1 MSRRND
7 RPESAGAATSAGT
20 VIATDVVTSPGA
32 TAPQSAGRPWWRR
45 VVHRSRHMPLRLKL
59 VLLMCAVVSGAL
71 VSTGFAANTL
81 LRHSLINRVDS
92 QLTTESAQQVAFLA
106 NRGAGEGRR
115 EPNGRPLGIPIPN
128 PSEPGSCS
136 TSDAASAG
144 TATTPGTTTTGTAAR
159 PPLPSDYFV
168 QMSDASGNV
177 TGANSQP
184 LNQKNCGPAIPTLAV
199 SAVLAHHGGP
209 FTVPSR
215 NGAGDRWRVVV
226 APLTNGTGSVAVA
239 LPLTGVDSTLNKLA
253 LFELVIGGGVLF
265 VLAGLS
271 YVAVRRSL
279 RPLIDVEHTAAAIAA
294 GDLTQRVPESDT
306 RTEVGKLAAAL
317 NGMLSQIETA
327 FRAREESE
335 REARTSEHR
344 MRRFVGDA
352 SHELRTPLTSIR
364 GFAELY
370 RMGAVANEPDVDRVM
385 KRIENE
391 ATRMGILVDDLLL
404 LARLDQQRPLERDL
418 IDLVP
423 IATDAAHDARAVAP
437 GRDVRLDILT
447 DDPVIVI
454 GDDARLRQVVGNL
467 VTNALTHTPDSAAVT
482 IRLSVEETDAETGGG
497 GAAGVGSLPGARVA
511 VLEVADNGPGLSPD
525 DAQRVFERF
534 YRVEESRTRSTGGSG
549 LGRSIVAAL
558 TAAHG
563 GTADVTSEVGEGSR
577 FRIRI
582 PLAANSP
589 GRAPTPPRTST
600 AQVSRPVTA

>member
-1 MSRRND
+1 
-7 RPESAGAATSAGT
+7 
-20 VIATDVVTSPGA
+20 
-32 TAPQSAGRPWWRR
+32 
-45 VVHRSRHMPLRLKL
+45 
-59 VLLMCAVVSGAL
+59 
-71 VSTGFAANTL
+71 
-81 LRHSLINRVDS
+81 
-92 QLTTESAQQVAFLA
+92 
-106 NRGAGEGRR
+106 
-115 EPNGRPLGIPIPN
+115 
-128 PSEPGSCS
+128 
-136 TSDAASAG
+136 
-144 TATTPGTTTTGTAAR
+144 
-159 PPLPSDYFV
+159 
-168 QMSDASGNV
+168 
-177 TGANSQP
+177 
-184 LNQKNCGPAIPTLAV
+184 
-199 SAVLAHHGGP
+199 
-209 FTVPSR
+209 
-215 NGAGDRWRVVV
+215 
-226 APLTNGTGSVAVA
+226 
-239 LPLTGVDSTLNKLA
+239 LNKLEV
-253 LFELVIGGGVLF
+253 FELVIGGGVLV

-279 RPLIDVEHTAAAIAA
+279 RPLVDVEHTAAAIAA

-370 RMGAVANEPDVDRVM
+370 RMGAVANEPDIDRVM

-437 GRDVRLDILT
+437 GRDVQLDIVT
-447 DDPVIVI
+447 DDPVIVV

-467 VTNALTHTPDSAAVT
+467 VTNALTHTPDSASVT
-482 IRLSVEETDAETGGG
+482 IRLSVEETASEASDDEADS
-497 GAAGVGSLPGARVA
+497 SLPGARVA
-511 VLEVADNGPGLSPD
+511 VLEVADTGPGLSPD

-534 YRVEESRTRSTGGSG
+534 YRVEESRTRSMGGSG
-549 LGRSIVAAL
+549 LGLSIVAAL

-563 GTADVTSEVGEGSR
+563 GTADVTSEVGKGSR

-589 GRAPTPPRTST
+589 RQEPTPPAAPT
-600 AQVSRPVTA
+600 QVGRPVTA

>member
-1 MSRRND
+1 
-7 RPESAGAATSAGT
+7 
-20 VIATDVVTSPGA
+20 
-32 TAPQSAGRPWWRR
+32 
-45 VVHRSRHMPLRLKL
+45 MPLRLKL

-71 VSTGFAANTL
+71 VSTGFAATTL
-81 LRHSLINRVDS
+81 LRHSLMNRVDG
-92 QLTTESAQQVAFLA
+92 QLTTESAQQVGLV
-106 NRGAGEGRR
+106 NRIGSDGL
-115 EPNGRPLGIPIPN
+115 RPQGGHPQGFPPPN

-136 TSDAASAG
+136 TSTSTTSA
-144 TATTPGTTTTGTAAR
+144 TETRAR
-159 PPLPSDYFV
+159 LPSDYWV
-168 QMSDASGNV
+168 LTSDKAGKP
-177 TGANSQP
+177 TGFNSQP
-184 LNQKNCGPAIPTLAV
+184 LNQKACGPAIPSLAV
-199 SAVLAHHGGP
+199 SAVVAHHNKP
-209 FTVPSR
+209 FTVPSL
-215 NGAGDRWRVVV
+215 NGGDRWRVVV
-226 APLTNGTGSVAVA
+226 ATTNSGSVAVA
-239 LPLTGVDSTLNKLA
+239 LPLTGVDSTLNKLEV
-253 LFELVIGGGVLF
+253 FELVIGGGVLV

-279 RPLIDVEHTAAAIAA
+279 RPLVDVEHTAAAIAA

-370 RMGAVANEPDVDRVM
+370 RMGAVANEPDIDRVM

-437 GRDVRLDILT
+437 GRDVQLDILT
-447 DDPVIVI
+447 DDPVIVV

-467 VTNALTHTPDSAAVT
+467 VTNALTHTPDSASVT
-482 IRLSVEETDAETGGG
+482 IRLSVEETASETGDDE
-497 GAAGVGSLPGARVA
+497 ADSSLPGARVA
-511 VLEVADNGPGLSPD
+511 VLEVADTGPGLSPD

-534 YRVEESRTRSTGGSG
+534 YRVEESRTRSMGGSG
-549 LGRSIVAAL
+549 LGLSIVAAL

-563 GTADVTSEVGEGSR
+563 GTADVTSEVGKGSR

-589 GRAPTPPRTST
+589 RQEPTPPAAPT
-600 AQVSRPVTA
+600 QVGRPVTA